1 MVHFVG
7 AGCGAKDLITI
18 RGKEHIEK
26 ADVIVYAGSL
36 VNKELLSYN
45 EKNAKIYDS
54 AYMTL
59 EEVMNVLIESEKQG
73 LYTVRLHTGDPS
85 MYGAIKEQMDALDSE
100 DILYDVTPGVS
111 AAFGAAAALKA
122 EYTLPEVSQ
131 TLILTRMSG
140 KTLVKE
146 KESIKSLASHNATMA
161 IYLSASLA
169 KELQKELLEGGYR
182 ENTPAAVCVKVS
194 WDDERIYRCNVGTL
208 AKTTEDN
215 NIKKTCIY
223 IIGEAIDPK
232 TYDKSRLYAADFS
245 TEFRKATK

>member
-1 MVHFVG
+1 MIHFVG
-7 AGCGAKDLITI
+7 AGCGAKDLITV

-36 VNKELLSYN
+36 VNPELLEYN
-45 EKNAKIYDS
+45 KKSAKIYDS

-59 EEVMNVLIESEKQG
+59 DEVIDVLKNSEEKE

-85 MYGAIKEQMDALDSE
+85 MYGAIKEQMDILADF
-100 DILYDVTPGVS
+100 DIDYDITPGVS
-111 AAFGAAAALKA
+111 AAFGAAASLKA

-140 KTLVKE
+140 KTLVPE
-146 KESIKSLASHNATMA
+146 KESIKSLAAHDATMA
-161 IYLSASLA
+161 IYLSASLSD
-169 KELQKELLEGGYR
+169 KLQQELLEGGYS

-194 WDDERIYRCNVGTL
+194 WEDEKIYRCTVGTID
-208 AKTTEDN
+208 KTTKDN

-223 IIGEAIDPK
+223 IIGESINPEK
-232 TYDKSRLYAADFS
+232 YDKSRLYAADFS
-245 TEFRKATK
+245 TEYRKAKE